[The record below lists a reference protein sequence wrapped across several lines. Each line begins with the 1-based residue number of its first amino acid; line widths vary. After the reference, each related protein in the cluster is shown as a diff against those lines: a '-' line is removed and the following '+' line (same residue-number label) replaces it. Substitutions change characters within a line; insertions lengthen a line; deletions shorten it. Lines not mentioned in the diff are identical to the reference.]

1 MSQTV
6 RTACPLDCFD
16 ACGLIAT
23 VDGDRVTRIAGD
35 PDHPLTRGR
44 ICPKGK
50 AILSRTVSP
59 DRLTTPLRRQRG
71 GGFKPVSPEA
81 ALDELADR
89 LASARAR
96 HGPASV
102 LHFAY
107 DGYTGL
113 IKTIDSVFF
122 NHFAQNGDSGVTRP
136 RGSLCWGA
144 GMAAQR
150 YDFGDVR
157 GHAPEDIP
165 HARTLILWGRNPAHT
180 NVHLLDSVRAAR
192 RAGATVVL
200 IDPVRTATARM
211 ADHHIRIRPGAD
223 GILALG
229 MANEIIRKG
238 WVDPDFISRRV
249 LGFHRFAAS
258 IEDLDPERVEGM
270 TGVSAETLR
279 WLARQYAL
287 GGPACILIGYGLQR
301 YANGGNTVRA
311 IDALGAITGRIGIS
325 GGGVN
330 YANRSAGR
338 FLGGVLAR
346 SREMAPPS
354 RTFPIGRLG
363 RFLETVTDPPIDVAV
378 VTKANP
384 AVQAPEIDRVV
395 RGLSDLPFTVVI
407 DPFLTDTARCADLV
421 LPATSV
427 LEEQDLIISSM
438 FSPYVNPV
446 FPAVH
451 PPEGVMSEYDLF
463 AALAR
468 RLNLTDY
475 PFWSRRDY
483 LESLMTPLLERF
495 SVTLADLEAG
505 YFRIPDSAVPW
516 AEGPFAT
523 PSGRFEL
530 FSASA
535 AADGHD
541 PLPAVRFPA
550 EPGDKG
556 AAYPFRLLTPH
567 PRHSIHSQHF
577 RRTDGRPVA
586 RIHPETLQSASIS
599 DKDTARLE
607 SAGGSLTVR
616 VRADRAVPPDLVAV
630 DEGYWHKSG
639 PVNRLT
645 SAELSDMGEG
655 AAFNDCFCRIE
666 PHHPADDKTEPEVT

>member
-1 MSQTV
+1 MSHTV

-23 VDGDRVTRIAGD
+23 VDGGRVTRIAGD

-44 ICPKGK
+44 ICTKGK

-59 DRLTTPLRRQRG
+59 DRLKSPLRRRPG
-71 GGFKPVSPEA
+71 GEFHPVSTEA

-89 LASARAR
+89 LAAARDR
-96 HGPASV
+96 HGPAGV

-113 IKTIDSVFF
+113 IKTVDGVFF
-122 NHFAQNGDSGVTRP
+122 NHFAQNAAGGVTRP

-157 GHAPEDIP
+157 GHAPDDIP

-180 NVHLLDSVRAAR
+180 NIHLLDSIRAAR
-192 RAGATVVL
+192 RSGAAVVL
-200 IDPVRTATARM
+200 IDPVRTATVRL

-223 GILALG
+223 GVLALG
-229 MANEIIRKG
+229 MAGEMIRNG
-238 WVDPDFISRRV
+238 WVDRDFIHRRV
-249 LGFHRFAAS
+249 LGFRRFAAS
-258 IEDLDPERVEGM
+258 IDGLDPERVEGM
-270 TGVSAETLR
+270 TGVAAETIR
-279 WLARQYAL
+279 WLARQYARS
-287 GGPACILIGYGLQR
+287 GPSSILIGYGLQR

-311 IDALGAITGRIGIS
+311 IDALGAITGQIGIS

-338 FLGGVLAR
+338 FLGGALTR
-346 SREMAPPS
+346 SKALAPPS

-363 RFLETVTDPPIDVAV
+363 RFLETAGDPPIEVAV
-378 VTKANP
+378 VIKANP
-384 AVQAPEIDRVV
+384 AVQAPEVDRVV
-395 RGLSDLPFTVVI
+395 RGLSRVPFTVVI

-427 LEEQDLIISSM
+427 LEERDLIISSM

-468 RLNLTDY
+468 RLDLTDY
-475 PFWSRRDY
+475 PFCSRRDY
-483 LESLMTPLLERF
+483 LKSLVTPLLERF
-495 SVTLADLEAG
+495 SVTLADLETG
-505 YFRIPDSAVPW
+505 YFRVPDEAVPW
-516 AEGPFAT
+516 AEGPFPT

-530 FSASA
+530 FSAPA
-535 AADGHD
+535 EADGHD
-541 PLPAVRFPA
+541 PLPAVRSPV
-550 EPGDKG
+550 EPGEDRTE
-556 AAYPFRLLTPH
+556 YPLRLLTPH
-567 PRHSIHSQHF
+567 PRHSLHSQHF

-586 RIHPETLQSASIS
+586 RIHPETLQSAIIS
-599 DKDTARLE
+599 DKDTARLR
-607 SAGGSLTVR
+607 SADGSLTVR
-616 VRADRAVPPDLVAV
+616 VRADRAVAPDLVVV

-639 PVNRLT
+639 PVNRLI
-645 SAELSDMGEG
+645 SAGLSDMGEG

-666 PHHPADDKTEPEVT
+666 PPLSG